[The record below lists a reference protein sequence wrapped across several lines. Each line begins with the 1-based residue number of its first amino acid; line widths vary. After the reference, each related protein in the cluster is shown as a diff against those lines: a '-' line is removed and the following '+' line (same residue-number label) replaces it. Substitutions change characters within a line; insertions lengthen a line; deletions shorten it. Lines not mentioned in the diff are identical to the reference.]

1 MPGKAL
7 SMDYSKPIMIN
18 IEILKKGIEEYKNSM
33 PFPHLVMDDFLEGDL
48 AAKLSQEFP
57 AIDDA
62 SLFNYSN
69 PLEKKSALN
78 DWNRFP
84 SNTYQFFEFLCSKQF
99 VSELSQILGIQLY
112 PDFGLHGGGWHLH
125 PDGGKLNPHLDYNIH
140 PKLGLQRRINLI
152 IYLSEEWKPEY
163 GGHFGLWSN
172 NEETNSPDK
181 LIKEVEIKFNRAVI
195 FDTSLQ
201 SWHGLSRQVTSNGQ
215 HLRKSLAIYYL
226 CDPPANFVDRQ
237 RALYAPTDD
246 QKGNPEIEDLI
257 NKRADNQLYKNH
269 YVTK

>member
-7 SMDYSKPIMIN
+7 SMDYLKPIMIN
-18 IEILKKGIEEYKNSM
+18 IEILKKGIEEYRNSI

-48 AAKLSQEFP
+48 AAKLSHEFP

-125 PDGGKLNPHLDYNIH
+125 PDGD
-140 PKLGLQRRINLI
+140 
-152 IYLSEEWKPEY
+152 
-163 GGHFGLWSN
+163 
-172 NEETNSPDK
+172 
-181 LIKEVEIKFNRAVI
+181 IK
-195 FDTSLQ
+195 
-201 SWHGLSRQVTSNGQ
+201 VTIPQ
-215 HLRKSLAIYYL
+215 
-226 CDPPANFVDRQ
+226 C
-237 RALYAPTDD
+237 
-246 QKGNPEIEDLI
+246 
-257 NKRADNQLYKNH
+257 
-269 YVTK
+269 